1 MPSERIL
8 TLRRKAASL
17 PLCPG
22 VYLMKDAEGTVIYV
36 GKSRHLK
43 NRVSSYFADTDHGPK
58 TARMVSRVA
67 DFDYILCDTE
77 MEALTLENV
86 LIKQYT
92 PRYNIKLKDA
102 KSYPYIKITAGP
114 WPRIEVSRTRRE
126 DGAAYFGPYRSS
138 ATAHSAAETVS
149 AIFAL
154 PVCHRSFP
162 RDIGRERPCLYRQM
176 GRCCA
181 PCVPDISEADYRA
194 LMASARKVFMG
205 NTKEAEGELRRRMYE
220 ASEAERF
227 ELAARYRNS
236 LEALA
241 QLSEKQK
248 VVTSEQDERDVF
260 ALYEGDVSGVLAVLQ
275 IRCGKLMYKNE
286 YVFSAGELTGGGDI
300 AALLYDYYSTA
311 DPPREILLDRELDE
325 ESAASLSDWLSQ
337 KANRRVTVRTPK
349 RGDLKKLCDMAAEN
363 ARHRA
368 EARREADTKAER
380 TLARLAMLLGLEVL
394 PGRIEA
400 YDISNLGNEYI
411 TCSMV
416 VYCDGVPKRADY
428 RTFRIKTTDGADDY
442 AAMHEALSR
451 RLAHIGDGSP
461 SLGEAPD
468 LILLDGGVGHVHTVR
483 PLADR
488 QTPPIPVFGMVKD
501 DFHKTRCLTDGERDI
516 SIAGEQGLFVFI
528 YGIQEEVH
536 RVAVR
541 GMMGAKR
548 RTLKHSS
555 LEKIPGIGPAKAALL
570 LKVFGTLS
578 AIREADVE
586 TLSSAKGITLA
597 DAVQIHAYFQKQK
610 EQKDQKQQ
618 KPPSGK
624 P

>member
-8 TLRRKAASL
+8 KLRRKAAAL

-22 VYLMKDAEGTVIYV
+22 VYLMKDVSGTVIYV

-43 NRVSSYFADTDHGPK
+43 NRVSSYFVETDHGIK
-58 TARMVSRVA
+58 TARMVSKVD

-86 LIKQYT
+86 LIKQYS

-102 KSYPYIKITAGP
+102 KSYPYIRITAGA

-126 DGAAYFGPYRSS
+126 DGASYFGPYRSA
-138 ATAHSAAETVS
+138 ATAYAAAETVS

-154 PVCHRSFP
+154 PLCHRVFP

-181 PCVPDISEADYRA
+181 PCVPDITEADYRA
-194 LMASARKVFMG
+194 LIASARKIFTG
-205 NTKEAEGELRRRMYE
+205 NTKEAEAELRRRMYE
-220 ASEAERF
+220 ASDAEQF
-227 ELAARYRNS
+227 ELAAHFRNS
-236 LEALA
+236 LDALS

-260 ALYEGDVSGVLAVLQ
+260 AFFETETVGVLAVLQ
-275 IRCGKLMYKNE
+275 IRCGRLMYKNE
-286 YVFSAGELTGGGDI
+286 YVFSAAELTEGGDI
-300 AALLYDYYSTA
+300 AALIADYYSETE
-311 DPPREILLDRELDE
+311 PPREILLDRELDE
-325 ESAASLSDWLSQ
+325 ESLGTLSDWLSQ
-337 KANRRVTVRTPK
+337 KANRRVAVRTPK
-349 RGDLKKLCDMAAEN
+349 RGDLKKLCDMATEN

-368 EARREADTKAER
+368 ESRRETDAKAVR
-380 TLARLAMLLGLEVL
+380 TLAKLASVLGLEVL
-394 PGRIEA
+394 PERIEA
-400 YDISNLGNEYI
+400 YDISNLGDEFI

-416 VYCDGVPKRADY
+416 VYENGEPKRPDY

-442 AAMHEALSR
+442 GAMREALTR
-451 RLAHIGDGSP
+451 RLAHIGDGTA
-461 SLGEAPD
+461 SLGQAPD

-483 PLADR
+483 PLAEA

-501 DFHKTRCLTDGERDI
+501 DFHKTRCLTDGEHDI
-516 SIAGEQGLFVFI
+516 SIANEQSLFVFI

-548 RTLKHSS
+548 KTLKHSS
-555 LEKIPGIGPAKAALL
+555 LEKIPGIGPRKAAALL
-570 LKVFGTLS
+570 KAFGTLT
-578 AIREADVE
+578 ALRQADAEALARVR
-586 TLSSAKGITLA
+586 GITST
-597 DAVQIHAYFQKQK
+597 DALQVYAYYHP
-610 EQKDQKQQ
+610 KDEND
-618 KPPSGK
+618 PNSGEN